1 MWVSMHI
8 HACRLEGITGR
19 LPLAL
24 SSIYFETLT
33 EPAATVS
40 DGPQAYR
47 FSLLLSALT
56 WVLGI

>member
-1 MWVSMHI
+1 MGVPMHM
-8 HACRLEGITGR
+8 HACRLEGITAC

-24 SSIYFETLT
+24 SGIYFEALT
-33 EPAATVS
+33 EPAVTVS

-56 WVLGI
+56 WVLKI